1 MKLGRWLGSVW
12 LFLVAAC
19 AVPTPR
25 PAANDGGVDTETLL
39 CKALDEEALFTVAG
53 GLKPVSISFW
63 SQWLDVGAPDL
74 APLRAV
80 RAALAPWR
88 NGELW
93 ADVLAFDEAHDGRRA
108 VQAYVVDR
116 RALARTLVEHAAFFA
131 PYGLAPDTHPAE
143 VVAVVERMPK
153 LDRYR
158 GHGLLYGY
166 PLHAIEFFVAASAQP
181 DDGKPAPRRFV
192 QIPTFAS
199 AEGRFVYAVP
209 PDHVDNAADVAL
221 RDAAA
226 KILARYRQLRA
237 ATDLSSPAA
246 LQELVERLRAEFA
259 PRPIARLLPPERR
272 RCRLAFGPRPVTP
285 CAVA

>member
-1 MKLGRWLGSVW
+1 MSVW

-25 PAANDGGVDTETLL
+25 PAAGDGGVDTATLL

-88 NGELW
+88 NDELW
-93 ADVLAFDEAHDGRRA
+93 ADVLAFDEAHDGKRA

-116 RALARTLVEHAAFFA
+116 RALARTLQEHAAFFA

-143 VVAVVERMPK
+143 VVAVVERMPR

-158 GHGLLYGY
+158 GQGLLYGY
-166 PLHAIEFFVAASAQP
+166 PRHAIEFFVAAAATQA
-181 DDGKPAPRRFV
+181 DGEGVAPRWFV
-192 QIPTFAS
+192 QIPTFAMPT
-199 AEGRFVYAVP
+199 GRFVYAVP
-209 PDHVDNAADVAL
+209 PDHVDNDADVAL

-246 LQELVERLRAEFA
+246 LQDLVERLRAEFA